1 MLRTGGPLILRVDQN
16 LDVPQEHVLIDA
28 EIHEVF
34 LPGVEGLD
42 VANLDMLQDG
52 LAFDRVSGE
61 SR

>member
-1 MLRTGGPLILRVDQN
+1 MLRTGGPLILCVDQN

-28 EIHEVF
+28 EIREVF